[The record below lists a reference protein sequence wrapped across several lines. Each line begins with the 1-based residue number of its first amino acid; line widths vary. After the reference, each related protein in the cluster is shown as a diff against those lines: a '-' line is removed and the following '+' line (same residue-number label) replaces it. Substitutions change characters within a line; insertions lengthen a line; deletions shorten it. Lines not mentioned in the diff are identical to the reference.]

1 MTVLMSFFLNFSGP
15 SGAGENS
22 IKIIDIYVT
31 SNISQANRRSSMLFL
46 VTKRE
51 MSQDKFMSMAGYV
64 TWVSS
69 FFLLKGTCKK
79 VSIKLC
85 WTLFCV
91 KIAEHF
97 VFFLKF
103 IYFTKQFL
111 ELKKSWSF
119 FKMPFIL
126 WSSCAQFSILSIHTR
141 WN

>member
-64 TWVSS
+64 T
-69 FFLLKGTCKK
+69 
-79 VSIKLC
+79 
-85 WTLFCV
+85 
-91 KIAEHF
+91 
-97 VFFLKF
+97 
-103 IYFTKQFL
+103 
-111 ELKKSWSF
+111 
-119 FKMPFIL
+119 
-126 WSSCAQFSILSIHTR
+126 
-141 WN
+141 